1 MHRLQVLDLKTT
13 KEKEHYI
20 KEIYKLIENNKKVSV
35 SSLSFTLGVSKSSVT
50 NMLKKLVKMQLVDTA
65 PYKPITLTIDGKK
78 LSEKIVAQHRLV
90 ESFLVEIMGFDADQ
104 VHEIAEELE
113 HINSPVFFRKVKKC
127 LCKKKL
133 IPTDHQFLILIFNY
147 HIVQALILN

>member
-1 MHRLQVLDLKTT
+1 MKTT

-78 LSEKIVAQHRLV
+78 VAELV
-90 ESFLVEIMGFDADQ
+90 SPDSFHQEGSFTKRFSKQ
-104 VHEIAEELE
+104 ELG
-113 HINSPVFFRKVKKC
+113 
-127 LCKKKL
+127 LAAG
-133 IPTDHQFLILIFNY
+133 TYFLEFKSKDFTSTNKFTLF
-147 HIVQALILN
+147 